1 MGVYRARDLVRIPG
15 LLSLSRLPLAAA
27 FPFAVE
33 RPRAAVAILA
43 AAAASDALDGWYARS
58 THQVTATGTA
68 LDPVTDKLFVLTV
81 AVTLVRRALLSPLDV
96 LWMSTR
102 EVAELPLVLAIAASP
117 RLRLRRA
124 ALASANVPGKVA
136 TAFQF
141 VTATAALVGM
151 PHTGWMIGAT
161 AVAGAFA
168 AATYWVRAVRSD
180 PPSTTVGR
188 GAAC

>member
-27 FPFAVE
+27 FPLAVE
-33 RPRAAVAILA
+33 RPSAAVAILA
-43 AAAASDALDGWYARS
+43 AAAASDALDGWYARN
-58 THQVTATGTA
+58 TGQVTATGTA

-81 AVTLVRRALLSPLDV
+81 AVTLVRKALLSPLDV

-102 EVAELPLVLAIAASP
+102 EVAELPLVLAVAASR

-124 ALASANVPGKVA
+124 ALASANLPGKFA
-136 TAFQF
+136 TVLQF
-141 VTATAALVGM
+141 ATATAALVGM
-151 PHTGWMIGAT
+151 PHTAWMIGAT
-161 AVAGAFA
+161 AVAGVFA
-168 AATYWVRAVRSD
+168 AATYWVRALRSERS
-180 PPSTTVGR
+180 PTAVGG